1 MGETGVAEQ
10 YRDQGYFIVEDA
22 VEPKMLDL
30 LENAARRVVEQ
41 VRSGA
46 VVDAADGVRT
56 AGEGVEP
63 QFISGLIAPEFGE
76 TAFADYLGSEVLVR
90 NLRPLLGDELR
101 LGWVH
106 LCAIAGDYQCG
117 WHRDV
122 GPANRENTYEKE
134 MEVLNSYRKHMVKW
148 HMALVDD
155 PCLWIV
161 PGSQRRYRTEREH
174 QCILAEPQGV
184 IPGALRIDLKR
195 GQTIFWDGNTIH
207 RGVKPEGMGE
217 RLSLMGGLI
226 DHRAEYEDSEKGDQL
241 WMLADNIRPN
251 LPEATRGYY
260 DNWRTLAEPRM
271 DG

>member
-30 LENAARRVVEQ
+30 LENAARRVVEH

-122 GPANRENTYEKE
+122 GPANRDNTYEKE
-134 MEVLNSYRKHMVKW
+134 MEILNSYRKHMVKW
-148 HMALVDD
+148 HMALV
-155 PCLWIV
+155 
-161 PGSQRRYRTEREH
+161 H
-174 QCILAEPQGV
+174 CI
-184 IPGALRIDLKR
+184 ALSI
-195 GQTIFWDGNTIH
+195 
-207 RGVKPEGMGE
+207 
-217 RLSLMGGLI
+217 
-226 DHRAEYEDSEKGDQL
+226 
-241 WMLADNIRPN
+241 
-251 LPEATRGYY
+251 
-260 DNWRTLAEPRM
+260 
-271 DG
+271 